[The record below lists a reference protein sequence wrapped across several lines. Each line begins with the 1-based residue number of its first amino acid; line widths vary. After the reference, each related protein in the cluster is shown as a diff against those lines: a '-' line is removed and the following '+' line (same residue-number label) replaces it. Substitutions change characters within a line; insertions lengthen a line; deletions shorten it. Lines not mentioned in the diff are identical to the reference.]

1 MAIGKLNI
9 KGRSYYFYNDLINI
23 KNLNNNNKLKL
34 DKKCVWG
41 NDVYYIE
48 YITKKPQCNV
58 YSVNL
63 LYLIINKIK
72 GHFEEV
78 DGDKY
83 LIISSENGNIMQKYQ
98 EDFDG
103 IKIKN
108 IIQKIIKK
116 INDYGQLIKYDE
128 NYMKIK
134 FNTDDNIPLNKII
147 YFPNIIIII
156 RSITKKDDKYYPQL
170 FLDDCLYEV

>member
-1 MAIGKLNI
+1 MVIRQLNI
-9 KGRSYYFYNDLINI
+9 KGRTYYFYNDLQNI
-23 KNLNNNNKLKL
+23 KNFNNNKLKL
-34 DKKCVWG
+34 DKKSVLG
-41 NDVYYIE
+41 NDVYYIG
-48 YITKKPQCNV
+48 YITKKTQWNV
-58 YSVNL
+58 YSVNP

-83 LIISSENGNIMQKYQ
+83 LIINSENGDIMQKYQ
-98 EDFDG
+98 DVFNG
-103 IKIKN
+103 IKE
-108 IIQKIIKK
+108 IIKK
-116 INDYGQLIKYDE
+116 INDYGQPIKYDD

-147 YFPNIIIII
+147 YFPTVTVII
-156 RSITKKDDKYYPQL
+156 RSVTQKDGKYYPQL